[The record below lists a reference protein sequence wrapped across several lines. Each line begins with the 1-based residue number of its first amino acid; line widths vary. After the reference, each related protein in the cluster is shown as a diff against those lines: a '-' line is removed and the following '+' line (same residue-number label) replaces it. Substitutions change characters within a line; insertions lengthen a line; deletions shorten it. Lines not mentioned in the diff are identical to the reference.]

1 MLSGGQIA
9 GSIYMI
15 ISEYMV
21 LISNMVFLFP
31 LIESAGF
38 LQ

>member
-15 ISEYMV
+15 ISECMV
-21 LISNMVFLFP
+21 LIYNMVFLFP